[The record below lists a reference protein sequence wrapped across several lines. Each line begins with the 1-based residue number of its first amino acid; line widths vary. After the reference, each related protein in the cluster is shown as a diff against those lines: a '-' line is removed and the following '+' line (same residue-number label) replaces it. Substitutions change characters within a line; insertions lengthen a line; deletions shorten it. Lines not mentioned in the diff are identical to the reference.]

1 MLKSGG
7 FRPELE
13 LLKVRR
19 NQVGFITDPH
29 NPKTPIMKIT
39 LLETKKDRHTL
50 TVADWFRDNVYPKI
64 INRYPNSN
72 SFDYLFF
79 PKEEN
84 RDKLFNRIRKNF
96 ERISDKIGLYDVN
109 GQKRPIYT
117 FRHSFISNRR
127 SKEVDPNVVAIHSN
141 TSVAMINKH
150 YQDLSDDNLV
160 KIHNQL
166 FPERTTNHK
175 NNIKTKK

>member
-7 FRPELE
+7 FRPGLE

-50 TVADWFRDNVYPKI
+50 TVAYWFRDNVYPKI

-84 RDKLFNRIRKNF
+84 RDKLFNSFFR
-96 ERISDKIGLYDVN
+96 DLY
-109 GQKRPIYT
+109 
-117 FRHSFISNRR
+117 
-127 SKEVDPNVVAIHSN
+127 
-141 TSVAMINKH
+141 
-150 YQDLSDDNLV
+150 
-160 KIHNQL
+160 
-166 FPERTTNHK
+166 
-175 NNIKTKK
+175 